1 MRFQHWSTWFTPE
14 RPWSTARAAAALAE
28 AQEHYGIAFHEW
40 YVWQRYERRWG
51 PDRDVGR
58 KVRAGGERGG
68 GTRGRAWVPLAL
80 ERASTMWKGEPT
92 LSAHQ
97 VARQIY
103 LGLPDS
109 PKSDTVRR
117 EISRLKP
124 RTTPL
129 GR

>member
-1 MRFQHWSTWFTPE
+1 MEFIGGRVDQPIVD
-14 RPWSTARAAAALAE
+14 PLV
-28 AQEHYGIAFHEW
+28 IAFAVIVLDVLTHH
-40 YVWQRYERRWG
+40 
-51 PDRDVGR
+51 PSKMTFTDRNG
-58 KVRAGGERGG
+58 
-68 GTRGRAWVPLAL
+68 
-80 ERASTMWKGEPT
+80 KGEPT
-92 LSAHQ
+92 LSAHE